1 MFPYV
6 RVIYIFMWDIRSSF
20 SNMGSR
26 SNVGVVVN
34 NKQLIFLILIQARK
48 EITYKKNKAIK
59 ISEPVR
65 IHSNLVMSK
74 P

>member
-6 RVIYIFMWDIRSSF
+6 RVIHISCGSSF

-34 NKQLIFLILIQARK
+34 NKQLIFLILIQTRK
-48 EITYKKNKAIK
+48 EITYKKSKAIK

-65 IHSNLVMSK
+65 IHSDPVMSK